1 MSKKSEKTKS
11 DSNKKNKHII
21 FGALLAVALL
31 ALAAGLVLFIPS
43 KNFTVAFYKVGDR
56 QRQGIT
62 QVIEKIAAE
71 KGISVVFNQYD
82 SEKSLNSQ
90 LYLSKKPNLIFTPS
104 GFAVQDA
111 IENSSKKAA
120 LSADF
125 TQGFTS
131 SIRSAL
137 LTKDEKITAIPV
149 LSSHFESDIE
159 TQEFRNSSVKQ
170 INTWTDV
177 EKFMREQKRKKE
189 SPMIFAGGDPEF
201 FLTFIGAFAES
212 IDGISAYTDAVKIF
226 ADNAKSFNPVK
237 IAVQL
242 CDEPNSPLANSVKLL
257 KSWYGQGLIHRGA
270 FSLKMNDVE
279 AFASSRLS
287 SVSFMSLEAHRDFAQ
302 STISRFTS
310 IYFPS
315 EYGANSR
322 VFTGNIYYAVPMKT
336 SKATEGMLSSL
347 LSTEYQEALSRSTGI
362 APVLAQCRTPDKQAD
377 DARYWIAATTAPLPG
392 LANEIFLTAEQKKQL
407 SAEIASR
414 IKN

>member
-1 MSKKSEKTKS
+1 VLQFFSFKNKDREMSKKSEKSKS
-11 DSNKKNKHII
+11 DSNKKNKRII

-131 SIRSAL
+131 SIRSAV

-257 KSWYGQGLIHRGA
+257 KSCT
-270 FSLKMNDVE
+270 D
-279 AFASSRLS
+279 
-287 SVSFMSLEAHRDFAQ
+287 RD
-302 STISRFTS
+302 S
-310 IYFPS
+310 
-315 EYGANSR
+315 
-322 VFTGNIYYAVPMKT
+322 FTG
-336 SKATEGMLSSL
+336 
-347 LSTEYQEALSRSTGI
+347 ALSR
-362 APVLAQCRTPDKQAD
+362 LK
-377 DARYWIAATTAPLPG
+377 
-392 LANEIFLTAEQKKQL
+392 
-407 SAEIASR
+407 
-414 IKN
+414 